1 MLGADAVGDFKL
13 KPVFIYHSENSR
25 TLKNYAKST
34 LPVSY
39 KGKSLDD
46 STPWFTDYF
55 KPTVEN
61 YLEKRFLSKYYCSL
75 KMYLVTQNSDGD
87 V

>member
-1 MLGADAVGDFKL
+1 ML
-13 KPVFIYHSENSR
+13 
-25 TLKNYAKST
+25 
-34 LPVSY
+34 Y
-39 KGKSLDD
+39 KCNKKAWMTVLLFA
-46 STPWFTDYF
+46 TWFTDYF